1 MSAVTDEA
9 ESCPRCCNKTGLP
22 IELSRKCET
31 EIACLTPTKGERKC

>member
-1 MSAVTDEA
+1 MRTVIDET
-9 ESCPRCCNKTGLP
+9 ENRPRCCNVTGLP